1 MNGDDRMVELMEEL
15 VAWTKFAHQEALITV
30 WRKVIVDEKHL
41 VAYELTDG
49 TRTQRDVAEASGLSQ
64 PTISALWQK
73 WRRTGLAR
81 ELPGGKVRHLARP
94 SDFGIVATPKKARP
108 SGQKTN
114 PGEEK

>member
-1 MNGDDRMVELMEEL
+1 MNGDDRLVELMEEL
-15 VAWTKFAHQEALITV
+15 VAWTKFAHQEMLIAV
-30 WRKVIVDEKHL
+30 WRKVLADEKHL

-49 TRTQRDVAEASGLSQ
+49 TRTQRDVADASGLSQ

-94 SDFGIVATPKKARP
+94 SDFGVVVTPKRAQQ
-108 SGQKTN
+108 SGQK
-114 PGEEK
+114 PDSGQEG

>member
-1 MNGDDRMVELMEEL
+1 MNGDERLVELMEEL

-30 WRKVIVDEKHL
+30 WRKVLADEKHL

-49 TRTQRDVAEASGLSQ
+49 TRTQRDVAEGSGLSQ
-64 PTISALWQK
+64 PTISALWQR

-94 SDFGIVATPKKARP
+94 SDFGMVAAAKKAQQ
-108 SGQKTN
+108 SGQKIDA
-114 PGEEK
+114 GEES